1 MVTLKLSLQIKHV
14 ISSWVHKF
22 ADTAEKALATKF
34 VRQDLEMAEER
45 ADFIQKL
52 LGDAIN
58 MSDKKCPFIWE
69 TAYDDPSAQ
78 LEVLSIVYF
87 CHGLSI

>member
-1 MVTLKLSLQIKHV
+1 MVTLKLSLQIKCA

-22 ADTAEKALATKF
+22 TDTAEKALATEF
-34 VRQDLEMAEER
+34 VQQDLEMAEER

-52 LGDAIN
+52 LRDATN
-58 MSDKKCPFIWE
+58 MSDKKHPFIWE
-69 TAYDDPSAQ
+69 TAYDDPSVQ